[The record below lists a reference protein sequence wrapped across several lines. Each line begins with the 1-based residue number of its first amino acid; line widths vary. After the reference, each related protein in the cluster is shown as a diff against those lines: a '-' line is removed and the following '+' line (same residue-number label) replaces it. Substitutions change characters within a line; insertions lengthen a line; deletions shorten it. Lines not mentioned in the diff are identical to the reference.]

1 MSKQTMD
8 DREMNVQDAI
18 SECLELAAQLE
29 QRGEF
34 ESAIPLYEQ
43 AEASGARSW
52 IPHSR
57 HLQTLHLLGRL
68 SEAEELVSDYL
79 RRNPDPPGAALNDF
93 GVLKAEQGKF
103 TDAIKCFF
111 RALRSPHPPA
121 PALVLGSLAYVLYV
135 ENRMPECAKVCDRV
149 LRLDPDELR
158 AHYILSLVES
168 RSLCEAQRRPAAGMV
183 CDGARVEAFPF
194 LCLDGQPPA
203 KHRARIEGDF
213 PAVHLE
219 DPAARSGA
227 GKHWGV
233 LLRSG
238 DDTWCGL
245 SEPLGSA
252 ANEARLVLRVPTEF
266 CLVQRRRW
274 VRVLATGSIARLEV
288 RSFPPGVAPF
298 EVQEIVELNLSGGGA
313 AVRTV
318 PELPRGTEVVLVL
331 KLDETEQIE
340 VSARVSRIGRPS
352 AAEPYSGLS
361 FVELSESNREKI
373 ARFVHQVQLDR
384 KRGKAHVVRA

>member
-1 MSKQTMD
+1 MD
-8 DREMNVQDAI
+8 DLEMNVQDAI
-18 SECLELAAQLE
+18 NECLELARKLE
-29 QRGEF
+29 QRGEL
-34 ESAIPLYEQ
+34 EAALPLYQQ
-43 AEASGARSW
+43 AEASDARSW
-52 IPHSR
+52 VPHSR
-57 HLQTLHLLGRL
+57 HVRTLHRLGQF
-68 SEAEELVSDYL
+68 SAAEELISDYL
-79 RRNPDPPGAALNDF
+79 RRNPEPPGAALNDF
-93 GVLKAEQGKF
+93 GVVKAEQGKF

-111 RALRSPHPPA
+111 RALRSPDPPA
-121 PALVLGSLAYVLYV
+121 PALVLGNLAYVLYV
-135 ENRMPECAKVCDRV
+135 ENRTTECAKVCDRV

-168 RSLCEAQRRPAAGMV
+168 TSLREAQLRPAASV
-183 CDGARVEAFPF
+183 TCEGARVEVFSF

-203 KHRARIEGDF
+203 KHRAKIEGECS
-213 PAVHLE
+213 AIHLR
-219 DPAARSGA
+219 DSAAQTGA

-238 DDTWCGL
+238 EDMWCGL

-252 ANEARLVLRVPTEF
+252 ANEARLVLRVPAEF

-274 VRVLATGSIARLEV
+274 VRVLATGSIAELRV
-288 RSFPPGVAPF
+288 RSFPPGAAPF

-331 KLDETEQIE
+331 KLDEAKEIE
-340 VSARVSRIGRPS
+340 VSARVTRICRPS

-361 FVELSESNREKI
+361 FVKLSENNREKI
-373 ARFVHQVQLDR
+373 ARFVHRVQLNR
-384 KRGKAHVVRA
+384 KRGKARVAHA

>member
-1 MSKQTMD
+1 MD
-8 DREMNVQDAI
+8 ERDMNVQDAI
-18 SECLELAAQLE
+18 NECLELARQLE

-43 AEASGARSW
+43 AEASDARSW

-57 HLQTLHLLGRL
+57 HLRTLHRLGRIP
-68 SEAEELVSDYL
+68 EAEELVSDYL
-79 RRNPDPPGAALNDF
+79 HRNPEAPGVALNDF

-121 PALVLGSLAYVLYV
+121 PALVLGNLAYILYI
-135 ENRMPECAKVCDRV
+135 EKRTAECAKVCDKV
-149 LRLDPDELR
+149 LCLAPDEHR
-158 AHYILSLVES
+158 AHYSLSLVES
-168 RSLCEAQRRPAAGMV
+168 RSAGDAQLRPASNTV
-183 CDGARVEAFPF
+183 HDGARVEAFPF
-194 LCLDGQPPA
+194 LCLSGQPPA
-203 KHRARIEGDF
+203 KHRGRIEGDS
-213 PAVHLE
+213 AVIRLE
-219 DPAARSGA
+219 NSAARTGA

-238 DDTWCGL
+238 EETWCGL
-245 SEPLGSA
+245 SEPLSGA
-252 ANEARLVLRVPTEF
+252 TDEASLVLQVPTDF

-274 VRVLATGSIARLEV
+274 VRMLATGGIAELRV

-298 EVQEIVELNLSGGGA
+298 EVREIVELNLSGGGA

-318 PELPRGTEVVLVL
+318 PELPRGAEVALVL
-331 KLDETEQIE
+331 KFDEAEEIE
-340 VSARVSRIGRPS
+340 VSARVTRICRPS

-361 FVELSESNREKI
+361 FVRLSENNHEKI
-373 ARFVHQVQLDR
+373 ARFVHRVQLER
-384 KRGKAHVVRA
+384 RRGTAHLAGA

>member
-1 MSKQTMD
+1 
-8 DREMNVQDAI
+8 MNVPDTI
-18 SECLELAAQLE
+18 NECLELARQLE

-34 ESAIPLYEQ
+34 ESALPFYQ
-43 AEASGARSW
+43 RAEASDARSW

-57 HLQTLHLLGRL
+57 DLRTLHQLGRI

-79 RRNPDPPGAALNDF
+79 RRNPQAPGAALNDF
-93 GVLKAEQGKF
+93 GVLKAELGKF

-111 RALRSPHPPA
+111 RSLRSPHPPA
-121 PALVLGSLAYVLYV
+121 PARVLGNLAYVLYV
-135 ENRMPECAKVCDRV
+135 ENRTTECAKVCDRI

-168 RSLCEAQRRPAAGMV
+168 MSLREAQLRPAASVV

-203 KHRARIEGDF
+203 KYRARIERDST
-213 PAVHLE
+213 VVRLE
-219 DPAARSGA
+219 GSAIETGA
-227 GKHWGV
+227 GWHWGV

-245 SEPLGSA
+245 SEPLSDA
-252 ANEARLVLRVPTEF
+252 PAEARLVLQVPTEF

-274 VRVLATGSIARLEV
+274 VRVPATGSIARLRV

-313 AVRTV
+313 AVRMV
-318 PELPRGTEVVLVL
+318 PELPRGAEVALVL
-331 KLDETEQIE
+331 KLDETEEIE
-340 VSARVSRIGRPS
+340 VSARVTRICRPS

-361 FVELSESNREKI
+361 FVKLSETNREKI
-373 ARFVHQVQLDR
+373 ARFVHRVQLDR
-384 KRGKAHVVRA
+384 KRGKAHVAGA

>member
-1 MSKQTMD
+1 MK
-8 DREMNVQDAI
+8 VQDAI
-18 SECLELAAQLE
+18 DECLELARQLE
-29 QRGEF
+29 QRGQF

-43 AEASGARSW
+43 AEASDALSW
-52 IPHSR
+52 VPHSR
-57 HLQTLHLLGRL
+57 HVRTLHRLGQF
-68 SEAEELVSDYL
+68 SAAEELISDYL
-79 RRNPDPPGAALNDF
+79 RRNPEAPGAALNDF
-93 GVLKAEQGKF
+93 GVLKAEQHKF

-111 RALRSPHPPA
+111 RALRAPHPPA

-135 ENRMPECAKVCDRV
+135 ENRTAECAKVCDRV

-168 RSLCEAQRRPAAGMV
+168 ISSREIQNRPAAGII

-203 KHRARIEGDF
+203 KHRARIEGDS

-219 DPAARSGA
+219 DPAAGSSG
-227 GKHWGV
+227 GNHWGV
-233 LLRSG
+233 LLRSKE
-238 DDTWCGL
+238 DMWCGL
-245 SEPLGSA
+245 SQPQSNG
-252 ANEARLVLRVPTEF
+252 ANGARLALRVPTDF

-288 RSFPPGVAPF
+288 RSFPPGATPF
-298 EVQEIVELNLSGGGA
+298 EVQDLVELNLSGGGA

-318 PELPRGTEVVLVL
+318 PELPRGTEVALVL
-331 KLDETEQIE
+331 QLDEAEKIE
-340 VSARVSRIGRPS
+340 VSARVTRICRPS

-361 FVELSESNREKI
+361 FVDLSETIREKI
-373 ARFVHQVQLDR
+373 ARFVHRIQLDR
-384 KRGKAHVVRA
+384 KRGKAHITGV

>member
-1 MSKQTMD
+1 MSEHD
-8 DREMNVQDAI
+8 ALNDCLDSARE
-18 SECLELAAQLE
+18 LEL
-29 QRGEF
+29 RRDC
-34 ESAIPLYEQ
+34 ESAVTVCEQ
-43 AEASGARSW
+43 AVDALSW

-57 HLQTLHLLGRL
+57 HLRTLHQLGRI
-68 SEAEELVSDYL
+68 SEAEELVIDYL

-111 RALRSPHPPA
+111 RALRSSHPPA

-135 ENRMPECAKVCDRV
+135 ENRTAECAKVCDRV

-158 AHYILSLVES
+158 THYILSLVES
-168 RSLCEAQRRPAAGMV
+168 RSLREAQLRPAAGMV

-203 KHRARIEGDF
+203 KHRARIEGDS

-219 DPAARSGA
+219 DPAARTGA

-238 DDTWCGL
+238 NDTWCGL
-245 SEPLGSA
+245 SEPVSSA
-252 ANEARLVLRVPTEF
+252 ASEAGLVLQVPTEF
-266 CLVQRRRW
+266 CVVQRRRW
-274 VRVLATGSIARLEV
+274 VRVLATGSIARLQV
-288 RSFPPGVAPF
+288 RSLPPGAAPF

-318 PELPRGTEVVLVL
+318 PELPRGAEVALVL
-331 KLDETEQIE
+331 KLDETEEIE
-340 VSARVSRIGRPS
+340 VSARVTRICRPS
-352 AAEPYSGLS
+352 SAEPYSGLS
-361 FVELSESNREKI
+361 FTKLSENNRERI
-373 ARFVHQVQLDR
+373 ARFVHRVQLDR
-384 KRGKAHVVRA
+384 KRGKAHVAGV

>member
-1 MSKQTMD
+1 MMD

-18 SECLELAAQLE
+18 DECLELARQLE

-34 ESAIPLYEQ
+34 ESAIPLYQQ
-43 AEASGARSW
+43 AEASDARSW

-57 HLQTLHLLGRL
+57 HLRTLHQLGRI

-79 RRNPDPPGAALNDF
+79 RRNPEAPGAALNDF

-111 RALRSPHPPA
+111 RALRSPHPPV
-121 PALVLGSLAYVLYV
+121 PALVLGSLAYVLYL
-135 ENRMPECAKVCDRV
+135 ENRTAECAKVCDMV

-158 AHYILSLVES
+158 AHYVLSLVES
-168 RSLCEAQRRPAAGMV
+168 MSLRKAQLRPAAGMV

-203 KHRARIEGDF
+203 KYRARIAGDSPAICLEGS
-213 PAVHLE
+213 
-219 DPAARSGA
+219 AARTGA

-233 LLRSG
+233 LLRFG
-238 DDTWCGL
+238 EDTWCGL
-245 SEPLGSA
+245 SEALGSA

-274 VRVLATGSIARLEV
+274 VRVLATGSISRLQV
-288 RSFPPGVAPF
+288 SSFPPGVAPF
-298 EVQEIVELNLSGGGA
+298 DVQDIVELNLSGGGA

-318 PELPRGTEVVLVL
+318 PELPRGAEVALVL
-331 KLDETEQIE
+331 KLDEAEEIE
-340 VSARVSRIGRPS
+340 VSARVARIYRPS

-361 FVELSESNREKI
+361 FVKLSEDNREKI
-373 ARFVHQVQLDR
+373 ARFVHRVQLDR
-384 KRGKAHVVRA
+384 KRGTAHVSGA